1 MVSNSPYF
9 SNMSVGMRS
18 GPNRSILSAAFNAAV
33 FLSAA
38 AALVVPWGASA
49 SWNCREECTAAKRG
63 ISSFFCPGTPT
74 EAVCGASPNFTCYE
88 GNNDPC
94 PDNYKM
100 FCEQADCPVACDTN
114 NYPCSG
120 CTAATSTIGAS
131 CSPPAGGQYTNRC
144 GACGCPSGT
153 VQCASPNKCVASQSC
168 DPGAFFDPCAEACV
182 SPFIVASPASPQ
194 SAYVSVSGN
203 LKSSAGDLYL
213 SDGKAIHVDAA
224 SAAPTWLN
232 IGNWYGGSSTY
243 DVNLNV
249 LGSVYARSGLYLG
262 STFQVNSSGDL
273 SKVKNVSYS
282 WPGANASGVLTNNG
296 SGILSWSS
304 SAAGD
309 TTPDTIADD
318 GFINLAS
325 EIEGTLGL
333 GNGGTGGTTAATART
348 NLGLGSLATLST
360 VNNGNW
366 SGAALAVANGGT
378 GATTASAARTNL
390 GLGALAVLGTISNDN
405 WSGTTLAVANGG
417 TGATTASAARTNL
430 GLGSLATLGTISNDN
445 WSGTTLAV
453 ANGGTGA
460 TTASAARTNLGAIG
474 GSGTTN
480 KLPKFTGGTTIGDSL
495 VYDNGTSVGIGTTSP
510 SGKLHVVGG
519 ADTSQ
524 LIINA
529 NSTQSSSQPLIML
542 RNSSGS
548 EISRIH
554 ASDNTTFFAG
564 YNAGPYN
571 TGTVNT
577 FVGAQA
583 GHSNT
588 SGSGVTAFGYNALGS
603 TTTTNWNTAV
613 GYYSL
618 SSTNGGI
625 YNTAIGGSTL
635 SSNVSGSSNTAV
647 GQQVLY
653 YATGSN
659 NTAVGSM
666 AGYSGSYYLTSGSGN
681 TFIGYGAGLTGSNTL
696 NYTTAIGI
704 NAAAG
709 CSNCMALGG
718 TGSYA
723 VNVGINNANPSYRLD
738 VSGDIR
744 ATGSIILGGVAK
756 SSWPS
761 LSTTYSSSTGLPAGA
776 WTFVSCPSGYKVT
789 GQTGYGCN
797 AYGCGK
803 TWSNSTTAVQYYVD
817 SGYSGNGSVYCALVQ

>member
-390 GLGALAVLGTISNDN
+390 G
-405 WSGTTLAVANGG
+405 
-417 TGATTASAARTNL
+417 
-430 GLGSLATLGTISNDN
+430 
-445 WSGTTLAV
+445 
-453 ANGGTGA
+453 
-460 TTASAARTNLGAIG
+460 AIG